1 MANCGPSLINF
12 AGGDGNKK
20 VGVLVSSANRQT
32 RPKNRG
38 LRCDEKYASSLGLS
52 LRPPTMPVA
61 LRPSDTERA
70 GPGTETVST
79 ATGPSERFST
89 TGVGLPV
96 WVAFGVGAVGLVV
109 GTTAGAFAFANADD
123 A

>member
-1 MANCGPSLINF
+1 MANCVPSLINF

-52 LRPPTMPVA
+52 LRPPTMFERANSTIDRSLRPVA
-61 LRPSDTERA
+61 GAEPLDPVLVIAALSVVAAAQPSGGDEHRWRVQPDHPA
-70 GPGTETVST
+70 T
-79 ATGPSERFST
+79 A
-89 TGVGLPV
+89 
-96 WVAFGVGAVGLVV
+96 
-109 GTTAGAFAFANADD
+109 
-123 A
+123 